1 MIDFSIDLGNLLG
14 ASLLAV
20 TNLIGWWIQGKS
32 RNETR
37 KIRRRL
43 KKKAQKRKRLQNQV
57 HLLWD
62 KVNRKR

>member
-14 ASLLAV
+14 ATLLAV

-37 KIRRRL
+37 KIRRRI

-57 HLLWD
+57 RCLRD
-62 KVNRKR
+62 KVHRKR

>member
-1 MIDFSIDLGNLLG
+1 MVDFSIDLGNLLG

-43 KKKAQKRKRLQNQV
+43 KNRKRPQNPV
-57 HLLWD
+57 RRLRD

>member
-14 ASLLAV
+14 ATLLAV

-37 KIRRRL
+37 EIRRRL
-43 KKKAQKRKRLQNQV
+43 KNRKRPQNPV
-57 HLLWD
+57 RRLRD